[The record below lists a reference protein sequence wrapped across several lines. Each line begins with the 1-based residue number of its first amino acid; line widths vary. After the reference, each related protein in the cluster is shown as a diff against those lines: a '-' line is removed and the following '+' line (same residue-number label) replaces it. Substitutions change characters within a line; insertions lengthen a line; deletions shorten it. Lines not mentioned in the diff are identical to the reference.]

1 MIKLIRIN
9 CPQFVG
15 QPGILVL
22 PRSCGKT
29 MFRKKIMF
37 LNYIKRKYADILY
50 MLDTDAI
57 YFIGGTEKSDALM
70 NDISVFEKITGV
82 CIV

>member
-1 MIKLIRIN
+1 MIELIRIN

-15 QPGILVL
+15 QLGILIL

-29 MFRKKIMF
+29 MFRKKMF
-37 LNYIKRKYADILY
+37 LNYIMRKYADILY
-50 MLDTDAI
+50 MRDTDAV

-70 NDISVFEKITGV
+70 NDISVF
-82 CIV
+82 